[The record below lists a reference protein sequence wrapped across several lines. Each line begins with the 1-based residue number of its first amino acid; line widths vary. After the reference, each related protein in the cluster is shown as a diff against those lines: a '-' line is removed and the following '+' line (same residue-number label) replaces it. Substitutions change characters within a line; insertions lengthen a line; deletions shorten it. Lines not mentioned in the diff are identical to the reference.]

1 MLDELWASHGL
12 ISGDQ
17 EANFSQTS
25 LRACSQAK
33 KDQCSRPWCDS
44 HQVLLLLRKKNEIVS
59 GIGAR
64 RGATLIIELVYK
76 LVTFKHPTFLVC
88 NIITF

>member
-1 MLDELWASHGL
+1 MMLDELWASHGL

-44 HQVLLLLRKKNEIVS
+44 HQVLFLLRKK
-59 GIGAR
+59 
-64 RGATLIIELVYK
+64 K
-76 LVTFKHPTFLVC
+76 
-88 NIITF
+88 

>member
-1 MLDELWASHGL
+1 MMLDELRASHGL

-33 KDQCSRPWCDS
+33 KDQCNRPWCDS
-44 HQVLLLLRKKNEIVS
+44 HQVLLLLRKK
-59 GIGAR
+59 
-64 RGATLIIELVYK
+64 K
-76 LVTFKHPTFLVC
+76 
-88 NIITF
+88 